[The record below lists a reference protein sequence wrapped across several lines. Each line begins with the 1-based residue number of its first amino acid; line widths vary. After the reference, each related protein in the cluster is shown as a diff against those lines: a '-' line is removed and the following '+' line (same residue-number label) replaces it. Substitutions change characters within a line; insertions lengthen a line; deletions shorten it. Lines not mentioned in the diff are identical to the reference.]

1 MTTETTLTVVDAAPE
16 DLEAVAELNNA
27 AVPAVNALSA
37 AEVAAIAA
45 MGALRIVRSGDEISG
60 LVMTVTEGQ
69 PYASMNYRWFSGR
82 FDSFLYVDRIVVAPA
97 ARGLGVGRALYR
109 DTFARA
115 AALGRPRVCA
125 EVNVEPPNPV
135 SMAFHA
141 ATGFNVLLD
150 RFNEEAGKTVRMMER
165 PVGDPT

>member
-1 MTTETTLTVVDAAPE
+1 MSASLSVEDAGPA
-16 DLEAVAELNNA
+16 DIEALVALNNA

-37 AEVAAIAA
+37 AEMAAVAE
-45 MGALRIVRSGDEISG
+45 MGALRIVRMDGAVAG
-60 LVMTVTEGQ
+60 LVLTLPEGQ
-69 PYASMNYRWFSGR
+69 PYDSMNYKWFSAA
-82 FDSFLYVDRIVVAPA
+82 FDTFLYVDRIVVAPA
-97 ARGLGVGRALYR
+97 ARGLGVGRALYE

-125 EVNVEPPNPV
+125 EVNVEPPNPG

-150 RFNEEAGKTVRMMER
+150 RFNEQAGKTVRMMER
-165 PVGDPT
+165 PVV